1 MCGICGIVGE
11 PSSEILIRK
20 MMGLMVHRGPDEGGV
35 FLGNAIGLGHRR
47 LSIVDLAGGRQP
59 VFNEDR
65 SQVLIYN
72 GEIYNHQE
80 LRGKLEKQ
88 GHVFQSAAD
97 TEVVIHAFEQQG
109 VGCLDTFNGMFS
121 FAIWNKYTQEIFLA
135 RDRLGVKPLYY
146 AVKDNCLV
154 FSSELKSILACPWID
169 RELNL
174 AAVEE
179 YLALR
184 YVPHPHTLLKGIF
197 KLPAGHYL
205 TYSKAQGLKINRYWH
220 LEPESSVFGRSEES
234 YLEEF
239 TALLDDAV
247 KIRLMSDVPFGA
259 YLSGGLDSSTI
270 VSLMARHMNQPV
282 KTFSVGFG
290 VGNDELDDAAKFAR
304 SLGANHQQIIVQP
317 DDFDLIP
324 EVVWYL
330 DEPVGDAIVLPLF
343 LLSRLASQ
351 TVKMVLTGEGAD
363 ELLGGYFHQESLLKI
378 HKIRQFP
385 FSPLICG
392 LGRKILKL
400 CPPSILDHFFNYPA
414 DLGKEGKNRL
424 IDLLGVL
431 QDPLSTYMYFVSLF
445 VPNEI
450 DNVLLRKDKDKG
462 QFQTIV
468 SQLLNERNPKYFEK
482 LLAIDYRFWLP
493 DNILTKQ
500 DKLSMA
506 HSVEARVP
514 FLDYRLVEFSSKLPL
529 NLKLSEKHNKAI
541 LRQSAKDILPS
552 GLAKRKKQAFNVP
565 LETAFQ
571 YKVKELVSGYLG
583 EESVRKRGLYNPT
596 YINELRNRLQDG
608 EFLAYK
614 KIMSLTILEIWF
626 RKFIDI
632 PTGQGINVDG
642 KY

>member
-11 PSSEILIRK
+11 PSNETLIRR
-20 MMGLMVHRGPDEGGV
+20 MMDLMVHRGPDEGGV
-35 FLGNAIGLGHRR
+35 FVDNGIVLGHRR
-47 LSIVDLAGGRQP
+47 LSIVDLAGGSQP
-59 VFNEDR
+59 VFNENK
-65 SQVLIYN
+65 SQVLVYN
-72 GEIYNHQE
+72 GEIYNHKE
-80 LRGKLEKQ
+80 LRSGLEKQ

-97 TEVVIHAFEQQG
+97 TEVVIHAFEQKG
-109 VGCLDTFNGMFS
+109 VSCLDTFNGMFA
-121 FAIWNKYTQEIFLA
+121 FAIWDKHAQELFVA

-146 AVKDNCLV
+146 ALNGNCLV

-174 AAVEE
+174 AVVEE

-205 TYSKAQGLKINRYWH
+205 TFSRAHGLKIKPYWH
-220 LEPESSVFGRSEES
+220 ITSANSVPMRSDES

-259 YLSGGLDSSTI
+259 YLSGGVDSSTV
-270 VSLMARHMNQPV
+270 VSLMSRHMNQPV

-290 VGNDELDDAAKFAR
+290 VGNDELDDAATFSRA
-304 SLGANHQQIIVQP
+304 LGANHKEVIVQP
-317 DDFDLIP
+317 NDFDLIP

-343 LLSRLASQ
+343 LLSKLARQ

-363 ELLGGYFHQESLLKI
+363 ELLGGYFHQENLLRV
-378 HKIRQFP
+378 HQIRKLP
-385 FSPLICG
+385 FSPLLCG
-392 LGRKILKL
+392 LGREIVKL
-400 CPPSILDHFFNYPA
+400 FPPSVLDHFFNYPA

-431 QDPLSTYMYFVSLF
+431 QEPLSSYMYFVSLF
-445 VPNEI
+445 APKEI
-450 DNVLLRKDKDKG
+450 ASVLLKRDKCKS
-462 QFQTIV
+462 QFQATI
-468 SQLLNERNPKYFEK
+468 SRLMNERNPNYFEK
-482 LLAIDYRFWLP
+482 LLAIDYKFWLP

-506 HSVEARVP
+506 NSVEARVP

-529 NLKLSEKHNKAI
+529 HLKLSKKQNKVI
-541 LRQSAKDILPS
+541 LRRLAKGVLPS
-552 GLAKRKKQAFNVP
+552 ALAQRKKQAFNVP
-565 LETAFQ
+565 LETAFND
-571 YKVKELVSGYLG
+571 KVKDLAAGYLG
-583 EESVRKRGLYNPT
+583 EESVKRRGVFNPAYT
-596 YINELRNRLQDG
+596 NDLRNRLQDG

-632 PTGQGINVDG
+632 PTGQGINVDE
-642 KY
+642 KH

>member
-1 MCGICGIVGE
+1 MCGICGIIGE
-11 PSSEILIRK
+11 PSNETLIRR
-20 MMGLMVHRGPDEGGV
+20 MMDLMVHRGPDEGGV
-35 FLGNAIGLGHRR
+35 FVDNGIVLGHRR
-47 LSIVDLAGGRQP
+47 LSIVDLAGGSQP
-59 VFNEDR
+59 VFNENK
-65 SQVLIYN
+65 SQVLVYN
-72 GEIYNHQE
+72 GEIYNHKE
-80 LRGKLEKQ
+80 LRSGLEKQ

-97 TEVVIHAFEQQG
+97 TEVVIHAFEQKG
-109 VGCLDTFNGMFS
+109 VSCLDTFNGMFA
-121 FAIWNKYTQEIFLA
+121 FAIWDKHAQELFVA

-146 AVKDNCLV
+146 ALNGNCLV

-197 KLPAGHYL
+197 KLPAGHYF
-205 TYSKAQGLKINRYWH
+205 TFSRAHGLKIKPYWH
-220 LEPESSVFGRSEES
+220 ITSANSVPMRSDES

-259 YLSGGLDSSTI
+259 YLSGGVDSSTV
-270 VSLMARHMNQPV
+270 VSLMSRHMNQPV

-290 VGNDELDDAAKFAR
+290 VGNDELDDAATFSRA
-304 SLGANHQQIIVQP
+304 LGANHKEVIVQP
-317 DDFDLIP
+317 NDFDLIP

-343 LLSRLASQ
+343 LLSKLARQ

-363 ELLGGYFHQESLLKI
+363 ELLGGYFHQENLLRV
-378 HKIRQFP
+378 HQIRKLP
-385 FSPLICG
+385 FSPLLCG
-392 LGRKILKL
+392 LGREIVKL
-400 CPPSILDHFFNYPA
+400 FPPSVLDHFFNYPA

-431 QDPLSTYMYFVSLF
+431 QEPLSSYMYFVSLF
-445 VPNEI
+445 APKEI
-450 DNVLLRKDKDKG
+450 ASVLLKRDKCKS
-462 QFQTIV
+462 QFQATI
-468 SQLLNERNPKYFEK
+468 SRLMNERNPNYFEK
-482 LLAIDYRFWLP
+482 LIAIDYKFWLP

-506 HSVEARVP
+506 NSVEARVP

-529 NLKLSEKHNKAI
+529 HLKLSKKQNKVI
-541 LRQSAKDILPS
+541 LRRLAKGVLPS
-552 GLAKRKKQAFNVP
+552 ALAQRKKQAFNVP
-565 LETAFQ
+565 LETAFND
-571 YKVKELVSGYLG
+571 KVKDLAAGYLG
-583 EESVRKRGLYNPT
+583 EESVKRRGVFNPAYT
-596 YINELRNRLQDG
+596 NDLRNRLQDG

-632 PTGQGINVDG
+632 PTGQGINVDE
-642 KY
+642 KH

>member
-1 MCGICGIVGE
+1 MCGICGIIGE
-11 PSSEILIRK
+11 PSNETLIRR
-20 MMGLMVHRGPDEGGV
+20 MMDLMVHRGPDEGGV
-35 FLGNAIGLGHRR
+35 FVDNGIVLGHRR
-47 LSIVDLAGGRQP
+47 LSIVDLAGGSQP
-59 VFNEDR
+59 VFNENK
-65 SQVLIYN
+65 SQVLVYN
-72 GEIYNHQE
+72 GEIYNHKE
-80 LRGKLEKQ
+80 LRSGLEKQ

-97 TEVVIHAFEQQG
+97 TEVVIHAFEQKG
-109 VGCLDTFNGMFS
+109 VSCLDTFNGMFA
-121 FAIWNKYTQEIFLA
+121 FAIWDKHAQELFVA

-146 AVKDNCLV
+146 ALNGNCLV

-197 KLPAGHYL
+197 KLPAGHYF
-205 TYSKAQGLKINRYWH
+205 TFSRAHGLKIKPYWH
-220 LEPESSVFGRSEES
+220 ITSANSVPMRSDES

-259 YLSGGLDSSTI
+259 YLSGGVDSSTV
-270 VSLMARHMNQPV
+270 VSLMSRHMNQPV

-290 VGNDELDDAAKFAR
+290 VGNDELDDAATFSRA
-304 SLGANHQQIIVQP
+304 LGANHKEVIVQP
-317 DDFDLIP
+317 NDFDLIP

-343 LLSRLASQ
+343 LLSKLARQ

-363 ELLGGYFHQESLLKI
+363 ELLGGYFHQENLLRV
-378 HKIRQFP
+378 HQIRKLP
-385 FSPLICG
+385 FSPLLCG
-392 LGRKILKL
+392 LGREIVKL
-400 CPPSILDHFFNYPA
+400 FPPSVLDHFFNYPA

-431 QDPLSTYMYFVSLF
+431 QEPLSSYMYFVSLF
-445 VPNEI
+445 APKEI
-450 DNVLLRKDKDKG
+450 ASVLLKRDKCKS
-462 QFQTIV
+462 QFQATI
-468 SQLLNERNPKYFEK
+468 SRLMNERNPNYFEK
-482 LLAIDYRFWLP
+482 LLAIDYKFWLP

-506 HSVEARVP
+506 NSVEARVP

-529 NLKLSEKHNKAI
+529 HLKLSKKQNKVI
-541 LRQSAKDILPS
+541 LRRLAKGVLPS
-552 GLAKRKKQAFNVP
+552 ALAQRKKQAFNVP
-565 LETAFQ
+565 LETAFND
-571 YKVKELVSGYLG
+571 KVKDLAAGYLG
-583 EESVRKRGLYNPT
+583 EESVKRRGVFNPAYT
-596 YINELRNRLQDG
+596 NDLRNRLQDG

-632 PTGQGINVDG
+632 PTGQGINVDE
-642 KY
+642 KH

>member
-1 MCGICGIVGE
+1 MCGICGIIGE
-11 PSSEILIRK
+11 PSNETLIRR
-20 MMGLMVHRGPDEGGV
+20 MMDLMVHRGPDEGGV
-35 FLGNAIGLGHRR
+35 FVDNGIVLGHRR
-47 LSIVDLAGGRQP
+47 LSIVDLAGGSQP
-59 VFNEDR
+59 VFNENK
-65 SQVLIYN
+65 SQVLVYN
-72 GEIYNHQE
+72 GEIYNHKE
-80 LRGKLEKQ
+80 LRSGLEKQ

-97 TEVVIHAFEQQG
+97 TEVVIHAFEQKG
-109 VGCLDTFNGMFS
+109 VSCLDTFNGMFA
-121 FAIWNKYTQEIFLA
+121 FAIWDKHAQELFVA

-146 AVKDNCLV
+146 ALNGNCLV

-205 TYSKAQGLKINRYWH
+205 TFSRAHGLKIKSYWH
-220 LEPESSVFGRSEES
+220 ITSANSVPMRSDES

-259 YLSGGLDSSTI
+259 YLSGGVDSSTV
-270 VSLMARHMNQPV
+270 VSLMSRHMNQPV

-290 VGNDELDDAAKFAR
+290 VGNDELDDAATFSRA
-304 SLGANHQQIIVQP
+304 LGANHKEVIVQP
-317 DDFDLIP
+317 NDFDLIP

-343 LLSRLASQ
+343 LLSKLARQ

-363 ELLGGYFHQESLLKI
+363 ELLGGYFHQENLLRV
-378 HKIRQFP
+378 HQIRKLP
-385 FSPLICG
+385 FSPLLCG
-392 LGRKILKL
+392 LGREIVKL
-400 CPPSILDHFFNYPA
+400 FPPSVLDHFFNYPA

-431 QDPLSTYMYFVSLF
+431 QEPLSSYMYFVSLF
-445 VPNEI
+445 APKEI
-450 DNVLLRKDKDKG
+450 ASVLLKRDKCKS
-462 QFQTIV
+462 QFQATI
-468 SQLLNERNPKYFEK
+468 SRLMNERNPNYFEK
-482 LLAIDYRFWLP
+482 LLAIDYKFWLP

-506 HSVEARVP
+506 NSVEARVP

-529 NLKLSEKHNKAI
+529 HLKLSKKQNKVI
-541 LRQSAKDILPS
+541 LRRLAKGVLPS
-552 GLAKRKKQAFNVP
+552 ALAQRKKQAFNVP
-565 LETAFQ
+565 LETAFND
-571 YKVKELVSGYLG
+571 KVKDLAAGYLG
-583 EESVRKRGLYNPT
+583 EESVKRRGVFNPAYT
-596 YINELRNRLQDG
+596 NDLRNRLQDG

-632 PTGQGINVDG
+632 PTGQGINVDE
-642 KY
+642 KH

>member
-1 MCGICGIVGE
+1 MCGICGIIGE
-11 PSSEILIRK
+11 PSNETLIRR
-20 MMGLMVHRGPDEGGV
+20 MMDLMVHRGPDEGGV
-35 FLGNAIGLGHRR
+35 FVDNGIVLGHRR
-47 LSIVDLAGGRQP
+47 LSIVDLAGGSQP
-59 VFNEDR
+59 VFNENK
-65 SQVLIYN
+65 SQVLVYN
-72 GEIYNHQE
+72 GEIYNHKE
-80 LRGKLEKQ
+80 LRSGLEKQ

-97 TEVVIHAFEQQG
+97 TEVVIHAFEQKG
-109 VGCLDTFNGMFS
+109 VSCLDTFNGMFA
-121 FAIWNKYTQEIFLA
+121 FAIWDKHAQELFVA

-146 AVKDNCLV
+146 ALNGNCLV

-205 TYSKAQGLKINRYWH
+205 TFSRAHGLKIKPYWH
-220 LEPESSVFGRSEES
+220 ITSANSVPMRSDES

-259 YLSGGLDSSTI
+259 YLSGGVDSSTV
-270 VSLMARHMNQPV
+270 VSLMSRHMNQPV

-290 VGNDELDDAAKFAR
+290 VGNDELDDAATFSRA
-304 SLGANHQQIIVQP
+304 LGANHKEVIVQP
-317 DDFDLIP
+317 NDFDLIP

-343 LLSRLASQ
+343 LLSKLARQ

-363 ELLGGYFHQESLLKI
+363 ELLGGYFHQENLLRV
-378 HKIRQFP
+378 HQIRKLP
-385 FSPLICG
+385 FSPLLCG
-392 LGRKILKL
+392 LGREIVKL
-400 CPPSILDHFFNYPA
+400 FPPSVLDHFFNYPA

-431 QDPLSTYMYFVSLF
+431 QEPLSSYMYFVSLF
-445 VPNEI
+445 APKEI
-450 DNVLLRKDKDKG
+450 ASVLLKRDKCKS
-462 QFQTIV
+462 QFQATI
-468 SQLLNERNPKYFEK
+468 SRLMNERNPNYFEK
-482 LLAIDYRFWLP
+482 LLAIDYKFWLP

-506 HSVEARVP
+506 NSVEARVP

-529 NLKLSEKHNKAI
+529 HLKLSKKQNKVI
-541 LRQSAKDILPS
+541 LRRLAKGVLPS
-552 GLAKRKKQAFNVP
+552 ALAQRKKQAFNVP
-565 LETAFQ
+565 LETAFND
-571 YKVKELVSGYLG
+571 KVKDLAAGYLG
-583 EESVRKRGLYNPT
+583 EESVKRRGVFNPAYT
-596 YINELRNRLQDG
+596 NDLRNRLQDG

-632 PTGQGINVDG
+632 PTGQGINVDE
-642 KY
+642 KH